1 MRQREAD
8 ALKAGDSARQRELAE
23 QLKLREAEAKKQA
36 ELTRQ
41 REAEAKTAEQRRVE
55 LTGGKKADPVKVAVV
70 TPTPAP
76 TPVPQPSPTPAVP
89 PTDAPLSVDAMLQKA
104 IALEG
109 EGKNK
114 EASRLLAR
122 AVREGS
128 GQAAGQA
135 AKRLGDM
142 LSKGV
147 PGVSRDY
154 GEALRYYEI
163 ARLNG
168 VEVQTVKAR

>member
-1 MRQREAD
+1 M
-8 ALKAGDSARQRELAE
+8 
-23 QLKLREAEAKKQA
+23 
-36 ELTRQ
+36 T
-41 REAEAKTAEQRRVE
+41 VE
-55 LTGGKKADPVKVAVV
+55 
-70 TPTPAP
+70 
-76 TPVPQPSPTPAVP
+76 
-89 PTDAPLSVDAMLQKA
+89 AMLQRA

-114 EASRLLAR
+114 EAAKLLAQ
-122 AVREGS
+122 AVREGK
-128 GQAAGQA
+128 GPAAGQS

-142 LSKGV
+142 LSRGV

-168 VEVQTVKAR
+168 IEIAPPKPR

>member
-1 MRQREAD
+1 
-8 ALKAGDSARQRELAE
+8 
-23 QLKLREAEAKKQA
+23 
-36 ELTRQ
+36 
-41 REAEAKTAEQRRVE
+41 
-55 LTGGKKADPVKVAVV
+55 
-70 TPTPAP
+70 
-76 TPVPQPSPTPAVP
+76 
-89 PTDAPLSVDAMLQKA
+89 MLQRA

-109 EGKNK
+109 EGRNR
-114 EASRLLAR
+114 EARRLLEQ
-122 AVREGS
+122 AVREGA
-128 GQAAGQA
+128 GQAAGQS

-168 VEVQTVKAR
+168 VEVTFAKGR